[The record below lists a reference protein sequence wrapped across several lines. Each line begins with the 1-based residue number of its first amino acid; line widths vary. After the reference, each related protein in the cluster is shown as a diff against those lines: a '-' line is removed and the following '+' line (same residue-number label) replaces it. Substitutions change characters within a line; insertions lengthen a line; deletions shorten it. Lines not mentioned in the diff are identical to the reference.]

1 MIGYIASILIGLI
14 SLHIKN
20 RISFRTLFINLVKM
34 IIPAMSMTVI
44 LILINHFITLD
55 LHSVINSIILIAIDT
70 IIGGIIYIGI
80 SYKTHLLND
89 IFGDELISKILK
101 KLTLGKLK

>member
-1 MIGYIASILIGLI
+1 M
-14 SLHIKN
+14 
-20 RISFRTLFINLVKM
+20 
-34 IIPAMSMTVI
+34 
-44 LILINHFITLD
+44 
-55 LHSVINSIILIAIDT
+55 INSIILIAIDT

>member
-1 MIGYIASILIGLI
+1 
-14 SLHIKN
+14 
-20 RISFRTLFINLVKM
+20 M

-80 SYKTHLLND
+80 SYKIHLLND